1 MEDGAGRTIR
11 GAVGAV
17 RDYYGA
23 GAIPGLN
30 RNSEKRELDNYK
42 SNNKNIQSAMDCFR
56 KNHGREATNKELE
69 QEMEDRFNLAKV
81 GMNNDE
87 IDKALK
93 SYQEEKAQ
101 LEAAGVSNA
110 AEVAAD
116 RAKYDSSL
124 SKRYSADKFTD
135 PKKMEQIFNNT
146 KSELMKATGCSES
159 TADKIARERLTRAA
173 KMNGVSKNAIELP
186 PKQIELPPEVV
197 ERNNAIERLNSR
209 GVDKPT
215 DGEITQEITLH
226 QDLIDNGFSEAEISE
241 IGNLSNGEGN
251 DGYANR
257 VKLAIN
263 LQLDYQNGNSNADN
277 LTQILG
283 KSADSNDVRTEIIE
297 QMKVEKM
304 GVKEDKIADIRR
316 FEIEHA
322 KGDTQKIEKARQFG
336 KKAIDNGGKL
346 SDKDRLENSADLNAL
361 AELYAEN
368 QKK

>member
-17 RDYYGA
+17 RDYYNA
-23 GAIPGLN
+23 GAIPVLN
-30 RNSEKRELDNYK
+30 QNSEKRELKNYK
-42 SNNKNIQSAMDCFR
+42 NNNKNIQSAMDCFK

-81 GMNNDE
+81 GMKDDE

-101 LEAAGVSNA
+101 LEASGVSNA

-146 KSELMKATGCSES
+146 KSELMKATGCSEA
-159 TADKIARERLTRAA
+159 TADKVARERLTRAA

-197 ERNNAIERLNSR
+197 ERNDAIERLNSR

-215 DGEITQEITLH
+215 DDAITQEITLH
-226 QDLIDNGFSEAEISE
+226 KKLVNNGFNEAEISE
-241 IGNLSNGEGN
+241 IGKLSNGEL
-251 DGYANR
+251 DANR
-257 VKLAIN
+257 VDLAIN

-283 KSADSNDVRTEIIE
+283 KNADNNDVRTEIIE

-322 KGDTQKIEKARQFG
+322 KGDTKKIEKARQFG
-336 KKAIDNGGKL
+336 KKAINNGGKL
-346 SDKDRLENSADLNAL
+346 SDKDRLENSAGLNAL